1 MPDLR
6 NSTPAPVLPINA
18 DEAILVRGVR
28 VNNLKN
34 IDVDIPHNQLVV
46 LSGVSG
52 SGKSSLAFD
61 TLFAEGQRR
70 YLESLS
76 TYTRQ
81 FLDQLERPDVD
92 TISGLPPTIS
102 IDQKTGSVRPRS
114 TLATTTQIY
123 DYLRLLYARAG
134 QAHCPQCGVAVSRQ
148 TSQQIVDR
156 ILELEE
162 RRKVMILAPMVR
174 GRKGQH
180 RGVFEKI
187 SREGFVRAR
196 VNSEVID
203 AADPPELSRGKT
215 HHIEA
220 VVDRII
226 IKEGIRP
233 RLQES
238 VDLALSH
245 GQGACLVS
253 FRDGETWHDRL
264 YSERFVCVECG
275 ESFAELEPRTFSFN
289 SPYGAC
295 PECEGLGKVQADDAD
310 GKTSGDI
317 DEQQVCKECNG
328 SRLNPFARSVT
339 FGGVR
344 LHELTALSVAEASVV
359 IGRIQKEL
367 HANAEYGSLTPE
379 GRLAAERTLPEI
391 ASRLGFL
398 EKVGLEYLSLDRTTQ
413 TLSGGEFQ
421 RARLAAGLGSGLT
434 GVCYILDEPTVGLHA
449 RDSER
454 LILVL
459 EELREQGSSLIV
471 VEHDEELMRRAD
483 YLIDIGPGAGTDGG
497 EVVAAGTPDEVAAQ
511 ADSATAR
518 FLRDGSP
525 VATEDRRA
533 IDHEH
538 ALSIYGARLH
548 NLRDVDVEIPLGALV
563 CVTGVSGSGKSSLFT
578 QTLVPALKLAVAGK
592 PISGPFERL
601 EGVENFTRIVEIDQK
616 PIGRSGRSNAA
627 TYTGLWNEIRKL
639 YARTRDARLRGYKAR
654 RFSFNAREGRC
665 DHCKGTGADRIEMQ
679 FLPDLFVTC
688 PVCKGDR
695 FNRQTLS
702 IRFAG
707 MNLADVLRLK
717 VSDALQRFENVPKL
731 HSLLQTLDDVG
742 LGYLELGQSS
752 LTLSGGEAQRIK
764 LAGELTLTAHTPT
777 LVLLDE
783 PTTGLHP
790 VETARL
796 IATLQRL
803 VEQGSSVVVIEHQL
817 DVIAA
822 ADWVIDMG
830 PEGGAGGGQLVA
842 AGTPEEIAAITEGH
856 TGTALRR
863 HLARDDKIPPTKTTS
878 PTS

>member
-1 MPDLR
+1 MPDSQ
-6 NSTPAPVLPINA
+6 NSTAATVPPI
-18 DEAILVRGVR
+18 DEVEAIRVRGAR
-28 VNNLKN
+28 VHNLKN

-46 LSGVSG
+46 LTGVSG

-92 TISGLPPTIS
+92 SINGLPPTIS
-102 IDQKTGSVRPRS
+102 IDQKTGSARPRS

-134 QAHCPQCGVAVSRQ
+134 QAHCPQCEIAVSRQ

-162 RRKVMILAPMVR
+162 GRKVMILAPLVR

-196 VNSEVID
+196 VNGEVID
-203 AADPPELSRGKT
+203 AADPPELSRGKA
-215 HHIEA
+215 HNIEA

-226 IKEGIRP
+226 VKEGIRP

-238 VDLALSH
+238 VELALSH

-253 FRDGETWHDRL
+253 FRDGDVWRDRL

-295 PECEGLGKVQADDAD
+295 GECEGLGTVQVDATDD
-310 GKTSGDI
+310 
-317 DEQQVCKECNG
+317 DEVQQVCRVCNG
-328 SRLNPFARSVT
+328 GRLNPFASAVT
-339 FGGVR
+339 LGDVR
-344 LHELTALSVAEASVV
+344 LHELTALSVAAASDA
-359 IGRIQKEL
+359 IAAMCDEL
-367 HANAEYGSLTPE
+367 NADSQTGSLTPE
-379 GRLAAERTLPEI
+379 GRLAAERTLPEV

-398 EKVGLEYLSLDRTTQ
+398 KKVGLDYLSLDRPTQ

-434 GVCYILDEPTVGLHA
+434 GICYILDEPTVGLHA

-454 LILVL
+454 LMLVL
-459 EELREQGSSLIV
+459 EELRDQGSSLIV

-483 YLIDIGPGAGTDGG
+483 YLIDIGPDAGAAGG
-497 EVVAAGTPDEVAAQ
+497 EVVAVGTPDEVARQ
-511 ADSATAR
+511 GKSATAR

-525 VATEDRRA
+525 LSPTDRRRV
-533 IDHEH
+533 DLDN
-538 ALSIYGARLH
+538 ALSMHGARLH
-548 NLRDVDVEIPLGALV
+548 NLRGIDVTIPLGALV
-563 CVTGVSGSGKSSLFT
+563 CVTGVSGSGKSSLFA
-578 QTLVPALKLAVAGK
+578 QTLIPALKQAVAGD
-592 PISGPFERL
+592 PVVGPFERL
-601 EGVENFTRIVEIDQK
+601 EGVEKITRIVEIDQK

-639 YARTRDARLRGYKAR
+639 FARTRDARLRGYKAR

-665 DHCKGTGADRIEMQ
+665 EHCKGSGADRIEMQ

-695 FNRQTLS
+695 FNRQTLA

-707 MNLADVLRLK
+707 LNLADVLRLK

-731 HSLLQTLDDVG
+731 RSLLQTLSDVG

-764 LAGELTLTAHTPT
+764 LAGELTLTANTPT

-803 VEQGSSVVVIEHQL
+803 VEQGNSVLVIEHQL

-830 PEGGAGGGQLVA
+830 PEGGDGGGRLVA
-842 AGTPEEIAAITEGH
+842 AGTPDEIAGVAEGH

-863 HLARDDKIPPTKTTS
+863 HLKRS
-878 PTS
+878 PRRREFAD

>member
-1 MPDLR
+1 MPDLK
-6 NSTPAPVLPINA
+6 NSTAATVLPIDA
-18 DEAILVRGVR
+18 DEAILVRGAR

-134 QAHCPQCGVAVSRQ
+134 QAHCPQCGIAVSRQ

-196 VNSEVID
+196 VNGEVID

-295 PECEGLGKVQADDAD
+295 PECEGLGKVPADDVSDAD
-310 GKTSGDI
+310 GKLSGDI
-317 DEQQVCKECNG
+317 VEQQVCKVCDS
-328 SRLNPFARSVT
+328 SRLNPFARSVAL
-339 FGGVR
+339 GGVR
-344 LHELTALSVAEASVV
+344 LHELTALSVAAASDA
-359 IGRIQKEL
+359 IGKMRDEL
-367 HANAEYGSLTPE
+367 IANSQPGSLTPE

-434 GVCYILDEPTVGLHA
+434 SVCYILDEPTVGLHA

-459 EELREQGSSLIV
+459 EELRDQGSSLIV
-471 VEHDEELMRRAD
+471 VEHDEQLMRRAD

-497 EVVAAGTPDEVAAQ
+497 EVVAVGTPDEVVRRAE
-511 ADSATAR
+511 SATAR

-525 VATEDRRA
+525 VVKADRRT
-533 IDHEH
+533 IDHEKS
-538 ALSIYGARLH
+538 LSIYGARLH
-548 NLRDVDVEIPLGALV
+548 NLRGIDVEIPLGALV

-578 QTLVPALKLAVAGK
+578 QTLVPALKQAVAGN
-592 PISGPFERL
+592 PIVGPFERM
-601 EGVENFTRIVEIDQK
+601 EGVGKIVRIVEIDQK

-665 DHCKGTGADRIEMQ
+665 EHCKGSGADRIEMQ

-702 IRFAG
+702 VRFAG

-731 HSLLQTLDDVG
+731 HSLLQTLSDVG

-764 LAGELTLTAHTPT
+764 LAGELTLAANIPT

-796 IATLQRL
+796 VTTLQRL
-803 VEQGSSVVVIEHQL
+803 VEQGNSVLVIEHQL

-830 PEGGAGGGQLVA
+830 PEGGSGGGQLVA
-842 AGTPEEIAAITEGH
+842 AGTPEEIAAIDEGH
-856 TGTALRR
+856 TGSALRR
-863 HLARDDKIPPTKTTS
+863 HLM
-878 PTS
+878 